1 MSTEESIKKIMD
13 KYNNALSSLDSC
25 SVGSSPWSSLCSQIN
40 TAKAALYVAQED
52 FNRICTSAEILL
64 PSEVVDNIRG
74 HFTMASHAMS
84 HAMYHLSDL
93 IEFHDRTDMIDDPID
108 TSERS
113 ESSEAVTIDLDQRT
127 LAGIALFA
135 HRNGMTINEA
145 VNEIVRLELAQ
156 MEESADD
163 R

>member
-1 MSTEESIKKIMD
+1 MSKEESIKKIMD
-13 KYNNALSSLDSC
+13 KYNNALNSLDSC
-25 SVGSSPWSSLCSQIN
+25 SVGSSPWSSLYSKLN
-40 TAKAALYVAQED
+40 AAKASLYAAQDD
-52 FNRICTSAEILL
+52 FNRICASSEILL
-64 PSEVVDNIRG
+64 PSEVVGNIGG
-74 HFTMASHAMS
+74 HFTMASHAV
-84 HAMYHLSDL
+84 HHLNDL

-108 TSERS
+108 TTKGS

-163 R
+163 